1 MNKFYKVSYEQ
12 YRMDLMQ
19 SRVKDTLP
27 PDVEFNDIEETYKD
41 LIIPTRSTKHSAGY
55 DFRSPITFDVKA
67 NEKYILP
74 TGIKCEMSEDKV
86 LLCFPRSS
94 YGFKYGFRLLNSTGV
109 IDSDYYNNKDN
120 EGHIMLGFM
129 TDKDMVIKKGDK
141 LFQAVITKFYTTE
154 DDDSKEDRKGGIG
167 STGV

>member
-12 YRMDLMQ
+12 F
-19 SRVKDTLP
+19 KK
-27 PDVEFNDIEETYKD
+27 DVEKFDNEIDTELIYKD
-41 LIIPTRSTKHSAGY
+41 LKLPSRSTKHSAGY
-55 DFRSPITFDVKA
+55 DFVAPFTFKVEK
-67 NEKYILP
+67 NKKYIIP
-74 TGIKCEMSEDKV
+74 TGVKCEMSEDKV

-94 YGFKYGFRLLNSTGV
+94 YGFKYGFRLLNTTGV
-109 IDSDYYNNKDN
+109 IDSDYYNNTDN

-129 TDKDMVIKKGDK
+129 TDEDMMIIKGSK

-154 DDDSKEDRKGGIG
+154 DDNSTEDRKGGIG

>member
-1 MNKFYKVSYEQ
+1 MNKFYKVSIEEYSKSIMKMFCSDNDFEKN
-12 YRMDLMQ
+12 L
-19 SRVKDTLP
+19 TI
-27 PDVEFNDIEETYKD
+27 DVEATYNDLK
-41 LIIPTRSTKHSAGY
+41 LPTRSTKHSAGY
-55 DFRSPITFDVKA
+55 DFIAPFTFKV
-67 NEKYILP
+67 EKNKKYVIP

-94 YGFKYGFRLLNSTGV
+94 YGFKYGFRMLNTIPV
-109 IDSDYYNNKDN
+109 IDSDYYNNSDN

>member
-12 YRMDLMQ
+12 F
-19 SRVKDTLP
+19 KK
-27 PDVEFNDIEETYKD
+27 DVEKFDNEIDVELIYKD
-41 LIIPTRSTKHSAGY
+41 LKLPSRSTKHSAGY
-55 DFRSPITFDVKA
+55 DFVAPFTFKVEK
-67 NEKYILP
+67 NKKYIIP

-109 IDSDYYNNKDN
+109 IDSDYYNNSDN

-129 TDKDMVIKKGDK
+129 TDEDMMIIKGSK

-154 DDDSKEDRKGGIG
+154 DDNSTEDRKGGIG

>member
-12 YRMDLMQ
+12 F
-19 SRVKDTLP
+19 KK
-27 PDVEFNDIEETYKD
+27 DVEKFDNEIDVELIYKD
-41 LIIPTRSTKHSAGY
+41 LKLPSRSTKHSAGY
-55 DFRSPITFDVKA
+55 DFVAPFTFKV
-67 NEKYILP
+67 EKNKKYVIP

-94 YGFKYGFRLLNSTGV
+94 YGFKYGFRLLNTTGV
-109 IDSDYYNNKDN
+109 IDSDYYNNTDN

-129 TDKDMVIKKGDK
+129 TDEDMMIIKGSK

-154 DDDSKEDRKGGIG
+154 DDDSTEDRKGGIG

>member
-12 YRMDLMQ
+12 YSKSIFKMIHSDNDFEKNL
-19 SRVKDTLP
+19 TI
-27 PDVEFNDIEETYKD
+27 DVEATYNDLK
-41 LIIPTRSTKHSAGY
+41 LPTRSTKHSAGY
-55 DFRSPITFDVKA
+55 DFVAPFTFKVEK
-67 NEKYILP
+67 NKKYIIP

-109 IDSDYYNNKDN
+109 IDADFFNNEDN
-120 EGHIMLGFM
+120 EGHIHLGFI
-129 TDKDMVIKKGDK
+129 TDKDMVINKGDK
-141 LFQAVITKFYTTE
+141 LFQAVITKFYITE
-154 DDDSKEDRKGGIG
+154 DDNSIEDRKGGIG

>member
-1 MNKFYKVSYEQ
+1 MNKFYKVGYKQ
-12 YRMDLMQ
+12 F
-19 SRVKDTLP
+19 KK
-27 PDVEFNDIEETYKD
+27 DVEKFDNEIDVELIYKD
-41 LIIPTRSTKHSAGY
+41 LKLPSRSTKHSAGY
-55 DFRSPITFDVKA
+55 DFVAPFTFKVEK
-67 NEKYILP
+67 NKKYIIP
-74 TGIKCEMSEDKV
+74 TGIKCEMSENKV

-109 IDSDYYNNKDN
+109 IDADYYNNSDN

-129 TDKDMVIKKGDK
+129 TDEDMMIMKGNK

-154 DDDSKEDRKGGIG
+154 DDNSTEDRKGGIG